1 MPSFRA
7 TQLTILRMET
17 KPGVRRRGKRSCGAC
32 CAYPVI
38 ATIKIRMSSQRT
50 LIKTPLAISEYV
62 LQGKL
67 NLPGRAAGLRNPAG
81 LWIPSPIAQKRR
93 RVGKKEIRMVGQIKE
108 LRAELNSRCFRN
120 VDVLQDGEVESSVS
134 RSGQGVIT
142 QVPEMS
148 HAVIGITRSTDSGTG
163 AGRGNKLG
171 DVVIHVRTT
180 EYRVVVP
187 TGNKIRPQ
195 AILRKELSS
204 LRCIA
209 GV

>member
-62 LQGKL
+62 LQCKL
-67 NLPGRAAGLRNPAG
+67 NLPGRATGLRNPAG

-93 RVGKKEIRMVGQIKE
+93 CVGKKEIRMVRQVKE
-108 LRAELNSRCFRN
+108 LRAKLDSRCFGN
-120 VDVLQDGEVESSVS
+120 VEVFQDGEIERPVS
-134 RSGQGVIT
+134 RTGQRVIT
-142 QVPEMS
+142 QVSEMS
-148 HAVIGITRSTDSGTG
+148 HPVVRIARPANRAAG
-163 AGRGNKLG
+163 ARRGNKLG
-171 DVVIHVRTT
+171 DVVIHVRTAK
-180 EYRVVVP
+180 YGIIVP
-187 TGNKIRPQ
+187 TGNKVRAE
-195 AILRKELSS
+195 AILRKELGS
-204 LRCIA
+204 LRC
-209 GV
+209 